1 MHSTRAFNITAHR
14 VGVTVA
20 KVINISWGVFS
31 PSKGKLFSLTA
42 AQISGSRF
50 GHFLDDLALKVRTV
64 QKIWRSDHLRI
75 VIQTLMDN
83 LNTVYG
89 RGGGSDIY
97 AFYCQVKKICI
108 GPDIEMLW

>member
-42 AQISGSRF
+42 AQISGPRF
-50 GHFLDDLALKVRTV
+50 GHFLDDLALKVRNV
-64 QKIWRSDHLRI
+64 QNIWRSDYLQI
-75 VIQTLMDN
+75 LNQTFIDM
-83 LNTVYG
+83 
-89 RGGGSDIY
+89 
-97 AFYCQVKKICI
+97 
-108 GPDIEMLW
+108 